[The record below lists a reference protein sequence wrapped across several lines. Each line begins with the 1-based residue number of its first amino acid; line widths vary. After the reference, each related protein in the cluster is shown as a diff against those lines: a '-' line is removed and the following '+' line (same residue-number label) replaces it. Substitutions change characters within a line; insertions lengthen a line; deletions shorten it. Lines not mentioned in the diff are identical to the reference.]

1 MALEDVMRVASNA
14 LGIFGGPY
22 AMITLAVPL
31 TGFYSVDL
39 GSTVSMT
46 TVQLP
51 STTGTRGMSGTVGLV
66 VAREVDLY
74 GARIDLTVLVSLA
87 NVAGYAPSAKVSSQT
102 NSSGNT
108 WAIVLSSSYFA
119 AGETAANHFVAGEL
133 VRIFEY
139 DSASSTEIGGTVV
152 SVSGYTVVVT
162 FVSTWTPSTLEWVLG
177 FAKSTA
183 IATASRQLSYAFDG
197 TSSASYADSLSVT
210 YPAREFAP

>member
-1 MALEDVMRVASNA
+1 MRNS
-14 LGIFGGPY
+14 
-22 AMITLAVPL
+22 
-31 TGFYSVDL
+31 
-39 GSTVSMT
+39 VSMT

-87 NVAGYAPSAKVSSQT
+87 NVAGYCPSAKVSSQT
-102 NSSGNT
+102 TTSGNT

-133 VRIFEY
+133 VRVFEY
-139 DSASSTEIGGTVV
+139 DSASSTEIDGTVV
-152 SVSGYTVVVT
+152 SATGYTVVVT
-162 FVSTWTPSTLEWVLG
+162 FSSTWTPSTLEWVLG
-177 FAKSTA
+177 FSKSTA
-183 IATASRQLSYAFDG
+183 VATGSRQLSYAFDAG
-197 TSSASYADSLSVT
+197 PAATYADVSSVT